1 MLRRPLRIAVVG
13 TINHDIVI
21 RADGSRS
28 EGYGGIL
35 YNLHLLA
42 HILPDAGIFPVVNI
56 GRDRAPEILS
66 LLTALPHLDLSAVRL
81 VPRKNN
87 QCRLVYHDVAA
98 KSERL
103 HGWVGAVGRGQLRQV
118 LNCDMCLVNYIS
130 GSDISTANLRWL
142 RESSQALIYLDF
154 HSRTLGRRANGDRFL
169 RRPRDWRQTIAC
181 ADLLQMNDME
191 FELLAGALCREPD
204 LRRFFDRNLSGSCR
218 ALFVTQGSRGVVC
231 VRPGRKQA
239 SIESIP
245 APTLRSVRDT
255 TGCGDVFAAAL
266 VAGYLSCGDLIAVA
280 RFAVAAASRRAAV
293 QQLSDID
300 WGQFRKS
307 TFPKTGSF
315 R

>member
-1 MLRRPLRIAVVG
+1 MVRRPPQIAVIG

-35 YNLHLLA
+35 YNLHVLA
-42 HILPDAGIFPVVNI
+42 HTLPDAGIFPVVNI
-56 GRDRAPEILS
+56 GRDRAPEILG
-66 LLTALPHLDLSAVRL
+66 LLAALPQLDLRATRV

-103 HGWVGAVGRGQLRQV
+103 HGWVGAVSRDQLRQV
-118 LNCDMCLVNYIS
+118 LNCDLYLVNYIS
-130 GSDISTANLRWL
+130 GSDITTASLRWL
-142 RESSQALIYLDF
+142 RDSSPALIYLDF

-169 RRPRDWRQTIAC
+169 RRPRDWRETIAC
-181 ADLLQMNDME
+181 ADLLQMNDIE
-191 FELLAGALCREPD
+191 FELLAGAPCREPD
-204 LRRFFDRNLSGSCR
+204 LRGFFERHLRGSCR
-218 ALFVTQGSRGVVC
+218 ALFVTLGSRGAVC
-231 VRPGRKQA
+231 VRPGRRQA
-239 SIESIP
+239 LIDSIP
-245 APTLRSVRDT
+245 AAALRSVRDT

-266 VAGYLSCGDLIAVA
+266 VARYLSSGNFIAAA

-300 WGQFRKS
+300 WGQFRKL
-307 TFPKTGSF
+307 TLPITGSL